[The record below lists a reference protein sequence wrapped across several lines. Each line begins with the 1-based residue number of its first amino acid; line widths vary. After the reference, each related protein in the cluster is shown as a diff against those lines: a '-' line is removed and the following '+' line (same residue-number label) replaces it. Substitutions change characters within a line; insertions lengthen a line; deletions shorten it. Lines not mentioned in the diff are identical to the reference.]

1 MSKGLCTFWLDG
13 RCFGIDVTDVQEV
26 VQYQRLTR
34 VPLARSVV
42 SGLLNLR
49 GQILTALDL
58 RRRMELPDR
67 PEDQDPMNIVIRTDE
82 GPVSLLVD
90 RIGDVVE
97 VEPESFE
104 APPDTLNG
112 VARDF
117 ITGAYKLEGYL
128 LLELDTRR
136 VLAGLATSQI

>member
-26 VQYQRLTR
+26 VQFQRLTA
-34 VPLARSVV
+34 VPLARPVV
-42 SGLLNLR
+42 AGLLNLR

-58 RRRMELPDR
+58 RRRMELSER
-67 PEDQDPMNIVIRTDE
+67 PAGQQPMNIVVRTDD
-82 GPVSLLVD
+82 GAVSLLVD
-90 RIGDVVE
+90 KIGDVVE
-97 VEPESFE
+97 VEPATFE
-104 APPDTLNG
+104 APPDTLTG

-117 ITGAYKLEGYL
+117 ITGAYKLDGYL

-136 VLAGLATSQI
+136 ALAGLAASQN

>member
-13 RCFGIDVTDVQEV
+13 RCFGISVTDVQEV

-34 VPLARSVV
+34 VPLSRPEV

-49 GQILTALDL
+49 GQILTAVDL

-67 PEDQDPMNIVIRTDE
+67 PEGQDPMNIVIRTDD
-82 GPVSLLVD
+82 GAVSLLVD
-90 RIGDVVE
+90 KIGDVVE
-97 VEPESFE
+97 VEPGSFE
-104 APPDTLNG
+104 SPPDTLTG

-117 ITGAYKLEGYL
+117 ITGAYKLDGFL
-128 LLELDTRR
+128 LLELDTRC
-136 VLAGLATSQI
+136 VLAGLASSQI